1 LFEHDL
7 FGKPDSTFPDLAL
20 ISSLQNLSV
29 VVIPIKRQFPAH
41 SISTTDQSVRAA
53 GAGTSLSP
61 TDFVFS
67 VADFG
72 S

>member
-29 VVIPIKRQFPAH
+29 VVIPIKRQFPRIRSALP
-41 SISTTDQSVRAA
+41 INRSVPQA
-53 GAGTSLSP
+53 LEQVCHP